1 MSYIRWLQWFSWQ
14 SWNLRPLFYFLV
26 EFEAT
31 LGILI
36 IVNGRVHSF
45 VYHYNGHHDQYEALE
60 VVLQLK
66 ELLFVRYTRA
76 VISLGLLLGFVGP
89 LSLVNI
95 CYSFAM
101 ELLYYHKVLM

>member
-1 MSYIRWLQWFSWQ
+1 MV
-14 SWNLRPLFYFLV
+14 FLAV
-26 EFEAT
+26 MEFEAT
-31 LGILI
+31 LLFPGGIR
-36 IVNGRVHSF
+36 GHPWDSYHSEWSCSQLCVPLQWSSRSVRSF
-45 VYHYNGHHDQYEALE
+45 IE